1 MADRVVQTSNPAL
14 SGKAFEKAGMAAAG
28 EQAMTAQGS
37 INKTLFF
44 LILCVLSSSFV
55 WNIYYSGQ
63 LPLTIGLAVTGLIGG
78 LVTALITIFY
88 QKATPVTGTLYALF
102 EGLVIGA
109 VSASLDSVYKGV
121 VGQAV
126 LMTFGVLFVML
137 ALYTSKVIKVTEKL
151 KMGIV
156 AATGAVVL
164 VYIIDFILGFFHM
177 SVPGI
182 SVADKSMFSIGVSV
196 VIVAIAA
203 FNLVLD
209 FDFIEKGSQ
218 GNLPKYMEWYA
229 AFGLMVTLLWLYLE
243 ALRLLGK
250 LRR

>member
-1 MADRVVQTSNPAL
+1 MLD
-14 SGKAFEKAGMAAAG
+14 
-28 EQAMTAQGS
+28 
-37 INKTLFF
+37 
-44 LILCVLSSSFV
+44 
-55 WNIYYSGQ
+55 
-63 LPLTIGLAVTGLIGG
+63 
-78 LVTALITIFY
+78 
-88 QKATPVTGTLYALF
+88 QK
-102 EGLVIGA
+102 
-109 VSASLDSVYKGV
+109 YKGL

-151 KMGIV
+151 KMGIF
-156 AATGAVVL
+156 AATGAVCL
-164 VYIIDFILGFFHM
+164 VYLVDIILGFFHM
-177 SVPGI
+177 SVPGL
-182 SVADKSMFSIGVSV
+182 SMADKSVFSIGVSV